1 MPAEPMSSRRLQQR
15 SRFDLSSKM
24 ANASHPGNG
33 CALYST
39 LADDPDLGDL
49 VDVFVNEIPDRVA
62 GLAHCLASGD
72 WEGLGRL
79 AHQFKSAVGSYG
91 FAQLVPPAVL
101 LDAAVREGC
110 AEDLVE
116 EALVELSEMCSR
128 VRAGSPAGQSED
140 LS

>member
-1 MPAEPMSSRRLQQR
+1 MT
-15 SRFDLSSKM
+15 
-24 ANASHPGNG
+24 NASFPEN
-33 CALYST
+33 ASAFYST
-39 LADDPDLGDL
+39 LADDPELGEL
-49 VDVFVNEIPDRVA
+49 VTVFVDEIPDRVA
-62 GLAHCLASGD
+62 RLARCLANGD

-101 LDAAVREGC
+101 LDAAVREGY

-116 EALVELSEMCSR
+116 EALVELSEMCIR
-128 VRAGSPAGQSED
+128 VRAGSPARQSGN